1 MEFAG
6 FELTLDRV
14 LVFVL
19 LVVVLLVVVFVLLVV
34 NIVQQRRTQAVI
46 QQTQQAVQQTQ
57 QAVQQTRVELKQFKE
72 DVPHRESQPFP
83 HAARDFFRLSLLPS
97 LSLFPHKTNYLTF
110 TNPNP
115 ILIRRSVYRDV

>member
-14 LVFVL
+14 LFVL
-19 LVVVLLVVVFVLLVV
+19 VFILLVV

-46 QQTQQAVQQTQ
+46 QQTQ

-97 LSLFPHKTNYLTF
+97 LSLFPHKTN
-110 TNPNP
+110 
-115 ILIRRSVYRDV
+115 

>member
-14 LVFVL
+14 LFVL
-19 LVVVLLVVVFVLLVV
+19 VFILLVV

-46 QQTQQAVQQTQ
+46 QQTQQAVQQTQQSVQQTQQAVQQTQ

-97 LSLFPHKTNYLTF
+97 LSLFPHKTN
-110 TNPNP
+110 
-115 ILIRRSVYRDV
+115 

>member
-14 LVFVL
+14 LFVL
-19 LVVVLLVVVFVLLVV
+19 VFILLVV

-46 QQTQQAVQQTQ
+46 QQTQQSVQETQQSVQQTQQAVQQTQQAVQQTQ
-57 QAVQQTRVELKQFKE
+57 QAVQQTRLELKQFKE

-97 LSLFPHKTNYLTF
+97 LSLFPHKTN
-110 TNPNP
+110 
-115 ILIRRSVYRDV
+115 